1 MRKLAI
7 AALASAALLAAS
19 TAASAQV
26 CTLGTIIAA
35 IYTNAT
41 EHREL
46 TLKEAATCGLVHE
59 TQAEKPKKEAHRKK
73 VARRVSKKR
82 PEASH

>member
-1 MRKLAI
+1 MGKLGI
-7 AALASAALLAAS
+7 AALAGVALLAAS

-46 TLKEAATCGLVHE
+46 TLKEAATCGLIHDA
-59 TQAEKPKKEAHRKK
+59 QAEQPKKAAHKK
-73 VARRVSKKR
+73 KIARRVKKKR
-82 PEASH
+82 